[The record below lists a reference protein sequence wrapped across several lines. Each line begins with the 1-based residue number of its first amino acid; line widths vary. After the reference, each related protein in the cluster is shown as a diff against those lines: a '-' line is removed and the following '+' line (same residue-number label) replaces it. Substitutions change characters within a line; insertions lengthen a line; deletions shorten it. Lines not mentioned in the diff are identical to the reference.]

1 MDLRSKDAIESS
13 KQHDIEMS
21 NILIAEFM
29 EIDEVDIDCAYD
41 EYGELKYHSS
51 WDWLMPV
58 VHKCYQEHTCSQERM
73 NSNDAYEIKTCDI
86 TRVYK
91 AVVKFIKGQ
100 EVMDIHAQ
108 YSFYIEC
115 CVDEA
120 EGEIALSFE
129 EWKQLNN

>member
-1 MDLRSKDAIESS
+1 
-13 KQHDIEMS
+13 
-21 NILIAEFM
+21 
-29 EIDEVDIDCAYD
+29 
-41 EYGELKYHSS
+41 
-51 WDWLMPV
+51 
-58 VHKCYQEHTCSQERM
+58 M